1 MYIRWKIHHCLES
14 MYNNADV
21 RMKSNF
27 TFYKTVLKYN
37 LVEFEVAVDIDDGLF
52 RTIHNVR
59 DLNADYYF

>member
-1 MYIRWKIHHCLES
+1 